1 MGERLNQR
9 FTMITVDVLC
19 SDELSDFEKILF
31 SMIMA
36 LTKKNGYCYATNG
49 YLANILKKGKSTV
62 SKSVGKLIELG
73 FLDSEILY
81 KDGTKEIQGRL
92 LFLASPKKRCPN
104 PKNEDTPIL
113 ENEDTLYSKMSIPP
127 RLANADSNGAT
138 SDFLRGDNKN
148 NNKKILDNRNLYNIT
163 ISAREKNQTSLNAP
177 ALKEN
182 PNENFK
188 NRPLNEN
195 QVGYGVEKPNVETKP
210 SLTSKPT
217 LEAKPSL
224 VATKSNATSDY
235 VSYTSPKN
243 YATEKE
249 WYEALKMT
257 DLMGWNIEG
266 ILYTHLIPYLED
278 KRGRPLQDFE
288 IKRISAELAKYVG
301 VSQLEIVRRCIKGG
315 FREIKPFG
323 TDKLRKD
330 YPDMCWEL
338 GDNYEI

>member
-1 MGERLNQR
+1 
-9 FTMITVDVLC
+9 MIKTHSVDVELAKKVGF
-19 SDELSDFEKILF
+19 DE
-31 SMIMA
+31 
-36 LTKKNGYCYATNG
+36 
-49 YLANILKKGKSTV
+49 ANILGFVAYWVKNNRDNNRNFYDGRYWTYNSAQALTEQFPYWTRRQISGLLEKLEKMGAIIKGN
-62 SKSVGKLIELG
+62 
-73 FLDSEILY
+73 Y
-81 KDGTKEIQGRL
+81 
-92 LFLASPKKRCPN
+92 
-104 PKNEDTPIL
+104 
-113 ENEDTLYSKMSIPP
+113 
-127 RLANADSNGAT
+127 
-138 SDFLRGDNKN
+138 NKN
-148 NNKKILDNRNLYNIT
+148 KFDRSSWYALTDKFMYLIGAEMDETNTEIHFTNTEMDETNTEIIIGNNYKPIDKPNSF
-163 ISAREKNQTSLNAP
+163 SAREKNQTSPNTP
-177 ALKEN
+177 TKSEN
-182 PNENFK
+182 KNF

-210 SLTSKPT
+210 NLASKPT

-224 VATKSNATSDY
+224 VAIKSNTASDY

-278 KRGRPLQDFE
+278 KQGRPLQDFE
-288 IKRISAELAKYVG
+288 IKRISVELAKYVG